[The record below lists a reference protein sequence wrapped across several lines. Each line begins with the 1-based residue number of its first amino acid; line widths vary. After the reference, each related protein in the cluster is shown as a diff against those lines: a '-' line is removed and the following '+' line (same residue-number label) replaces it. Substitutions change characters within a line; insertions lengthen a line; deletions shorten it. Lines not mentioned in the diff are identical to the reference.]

1 MKVFFALSILI
12 HLLAA
17 VIATKMLTHAAPKH
31 LTPSILLVA
40 IQDRPSSLVA
50 SAPQPQNQAVDSPRP
65 DTWGHFLSSQQ
76 VESSALPLSNIDEST
91 LNSVVPSGSVI
102 RLRLYIDQYGHVVH
116 IEKYQ
121 VVASDQKLQAKL
133 SKILMGI
140 SFLPAKKNGLSV
152 DSFQDIAFDFR

>member
-1 MKVFFALSILI
+1 MKVFFALSVLI

-17 VIATKMLTHAAPKH
+17 VIATKMLTHASPKH
-31 LTPSILLVA
+31 ITPSILLVA

-50 SAPQPQNQAVDSPRP
+50 SAPQPQNQAVDRHRP

-76 VESSALPLSNIDEST
+76 VEGSALPLSNIDESA

-102 RLRLYIDQYGHVVH
+102 RLRLYIDQYGHVVN

-121 VVASDQKLQAKL
+121 VVASELELQSKLIKM
-133 SKILMGI
+133 LMGI
-140 SFLPAKKNGLSV
+140 SFLPAKKNGLPV